1 MSFIKFL
8 RIALRN
14 ILRNRRK
21 SLITLT
27 TIIVGLTALITVKAI
42 LEGSERQITDNLIRT
57 HTGHIRLNAQGYT
70 ESSGSSF
77 IDVSISEPQ
86 RINQLFSTEPHI
98 IQFTSRVK
106 FGALVS
112 SGEKSFN
119 IIGLGVEPDK
129 ESKISSLLNVIEGEN
144 LFFSDM
150 EGVLLGS
157 KLSTALGKKVG
168 DIVTLVAQTPDGVLN
183 AADLKVEGIIKTG
196 FEEVDASFLFL
207 TLKKAQELLNLDNR
221 VTEIIL
227 LVDQADKAEKIAK
240 GLSAKFRDKGIRLE
254 VYIWQELL
262 APIVKLW
269 NLFKRVTDITNMF
282 VLIAV
287 GISIFS
293 ILSMAVSERIRE
305 IGIMMAM
312 GIRQSQVLMLFLLE
326 GLILGITGA
335 GLGCALGSLVTQYY
349 VIVGISAKG
358 IFGQQFLPIGDAIH
372 AYLSFGNILF
382 SFLSATFITLLAA
395 FLPSFHASRLQP
407 TEALR
412 HI

>member
-1 MSFIKFL
+1 VSFIKLL

-21 SLITLT
+21 SFITLT
-27 TIIVGLTALITVKAI
+27 TIIIGLTALITVRAI
-42 LEGSERQITDNLIRT
+42 LEGSERQTTDNLIRIY
-57 HTGHIRLNAQGYT
+57 TGHIRINAQGYR

-77 IDVSISEPQ
+77 IDVSISQPQ
-86 RINQLFSTEPHI
+86 RIKQIFATESHI
-98 IQFTSRVK
+98 TQFTSRIK

-112 SGEKSFN
+112 TGEKSFN
-119 IIGLGVEPDK
+119 IIGLGIEPDK
-129 ESKISSLLNVIEGEN
+129 ESKMSNLLNVIEGEN
-144 LFFSDM
+144 LSVSNMD
-150 EGVLLGS
+150 GVLLGS
-157 KLSTALGKKVG
+157 KLAATLGKTVG
-168 DIVTLVAQTPDGVLN
+168 NKVTLVAQTPDGVLN
-183 AADLKVEGIIKTG
+183 AADLKVKGIIKTG

-221 VTEIIL
+221 VTEMIL
-227 LVDQADKAEKIAK
+227 LLDQANKAEKIAK
-240 GLSAKFRDKGIRLE
+240 GLSAKFRDKGIELE
-254 VYIWQELL
+254 VYSWQELL
-262 APIVKLW
+262 VPIVKLW

-287 GISIFS
+287 GMSIFS

-312 GIRQSQVLMLFLLE
+312 GTRQRQVLMLFLLE
-326 GLILGITGA
+326 GLILGIIGA

-358 IFGQQFLPIGDAIH
+358 VWAQQFLPIGDAIH
-372 AYLSFGNILF
+372 AYLSWGNILF